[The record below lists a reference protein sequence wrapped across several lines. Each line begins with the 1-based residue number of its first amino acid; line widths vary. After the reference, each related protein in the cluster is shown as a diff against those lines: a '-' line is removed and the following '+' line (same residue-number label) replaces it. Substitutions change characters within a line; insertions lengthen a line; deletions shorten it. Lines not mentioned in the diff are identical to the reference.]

1 MHHLAQEVPGPP
13 ANGPAERDMAAVT
26 ELHRSL
32 RVMAPRLAEWTPPAA
47 PTDPRRWA
55 QRYAL
60 FTIVPNPAGT
70 QIAVNRTGTL
80 TLSHEPQPGGALL
93 TVDEELIHGGRYAL
107 GTQALLNLADDEL
120 CTATSWS
127 LTAEMRL
134 PSGEPVPDTRIERQG
149 HLDEPRFR
157 DSARPLVA
165 SWSLFAAL
173 QAGGPRGE
181 PWRFT
186 LLDEL
191 DKVKPG
197 QWLAPCGEATVET
210 AAGAVTLRGYDQ
222 FGEGILPTAW
232 WLDRHG
238 RLVACIGA
246 MRACLLEPG
255 EGA

>member
-1 MHHLAQEVPGPP
+1 
-13 ANGPAERDMAAVT
+13 MAAVT

-32 RVMAPRLAEWTPPAA
+32 RVMAPRLAEWRPAPEPP
-47 PTDPRRWA
+47 DPRRWA

-70 QIAVNRTGTL
+70 EIAVNRTGTL
-80 TLSHEPQPGGALL
+80 ALSHEPQPGGALL
-93 TVDEELIHGGRYAL
+93 TVDEELIHGGRYSL
-107 GTQALLNLADDEL
+107 RTRALLNLADDEF

-127 LTAEMRL
+127 VTAEMHL
-134 PSGEPVPDTRIERQG
+134 PSGEAVPNTRIERQG

-157 DSARPLVA
+157 GAARPLVA

-191 DKVKPG
+191 DKLKPG
-197 QWLAPCGEATVET
+197 HHLAPCGEASVET
-210 AAGAVTLRGYDQ
+210 AAGAATLRGFDQ
-222 FGEGILPTAW
+222 FGEGLLPTAW
-232 WLDRHG
+232 WLDGHG
-238 RLVACIGA
+238 RVVACIGA
-246 MRACLLEPG
+246 MRAALLEPG